1 MGSTNWQHQIH
12 LAQLSRQ
19 SSSPHHHARAAAT
32 ISRGGTQP
40 SGLALQSPASLI
52 NGGQNGQS
60 SPLTGPSSFKVPSVR
75 RLEGA
80 EGEGLE
86 RVQTE
91 RQKDKRQDWAALDLG
106 GQGIRNLNLAL
117 FNYQFLDK
125 LYINHNRL
133 TSLPGAICK
142 LGQLTILDVSG
153 NLLMALPSEIGL
165 MKNLRMFLIID
176 NNIQNLP
183 PEMGMLYRLEVLG
196 IEGNPLPDSIKNL
209 MAKEGTRGVIGE
221 LRDNGP
227 VPVPPSPRDWIV
239 LEDKESEKDSAEEG
253 IFSVVSY
260 NILHDRYTRVY
271 GYTPAWALQWEFRRE
286 SVRQEIIS
294 YDADIMCLQEID
306 LATVEDFLSLPE
318 FSQKE
323 YTAFHWPKSRAK
335 TMNEAERKKV
345 DGCAIFYKESVF
357 KLIDQ
362 QPIEFQH
369 VAMNSAL
376 LVPDKDSLK
385 NYPDIFNRVA
395 TKDHIA
401 TVCFLEHQKTGNRL
415 MVINAHIEWDPIHKD
430 VKLVQAGLLLG
441 ELQVMADKFSKL
453 PLPDDSPMKGQYTSG
468 KKIPMLICCDF
479 NSTPDSVVY
488 QLLSKGFVPG
498 DHSDFQGYKYG
509 KFTESG
515 INHPFGLKSSYANI
529 GELSFTNCTPTFT
542 DVVDYIWYST
552 NSFTVTGLLGE
563 PDKEYMSKVI
573 GFPNAHFPSDH
584 ISLLSQFQFKKVNA
598 G

>member
-1 MGSTNWQHQIH
+1 MVSTHWQQQIH

-32 ISRGGTQP
+32 LSRGGGSQP
-40 SGLALQSPASLI
+40 PGQALQSPGNLL
-52 NGGQNGQS
+52 NGSQNGQNT
-60 SPLTGPSSFKVPSVR
+60 PFKVLGVR

-86 RVQTE
+86 RVQSE
-91 RQKDKRQDWAALDLG
+91 KPKDGRQDWAALDLG

-133 TSLPGAICK
+133 TSLPGAVCK

-153 NLLMALPSEIGL
+153 NLLMALPPEIGL
-165 MKNLRMFLIID
+165 MKNLRMFLVID

-196 IEGNPLPDSIKNL
+196 IDGNPLPDSIKNL
-209 MAKEGTRGVIGE
+209 MAKDGTRGVIGE

-227 VPVPPSPRDWIV
+227 VPVPPTARDWIV
-239 LEDKESEKDSAEEG
+239 LEDKEPEKDSAEEG

-271 GYTPAWALQWEFRRE
+271 GYTPVWALQWDYRRE
-286 SVRQEIIS
+286 SVKQEIIS

-318 FSQKE
+318 FSEKE
-323 YTAFHWPKSRAK
+323 YTGFHWPKSRAK
-335 TMNEAERKKV
+335 TMSEAERKKV

-369 VAMNSAL
+369 VAMNSGL
-376 LVPDKDSLK
+376 LVADKDSLK

-401 TVCFLEHQKTGNRL
+401 IVCFLEHQKTGNRL
-415 MVINAHIEWDPIHKD
+415 MVVNAHIEWDPIHKD

-441 ELQVMADKFSKL
+441 ELQVMAEKFAKL

-488 QLLSKGFVPG
+488 QLLSKGFIPG
-498 DHSDFQGYKYG
+498 EHSDFQGYKYG
-509 KFTESG
+509 KFTENG
-515 INHPFGLKSSYANI
+515 ISHPFGLKSSYANI
-529 GELSFTNCTPTFT
+529 GELPFTNCTPTFT
-542 DVVDYIWYST
+542 DVVDYIWYTT

-563 PDKEYMSKVI
+563 PDKEYVSKVI